1 MTRAFSLPS
10 MPKFTLSL
18 SALAGATL
26 IAGAAMAHHGWSWA
40 EADQIDL
47 TGKITA
53 ISFAPP
59 HPTLELET
67 AEGPWRIELG
77 NPNQTQRSGF
87 VEGIATV
94 GDEITVRGNRSL
106 DPDEKRLK
114 AVRVIVE
121 GTNYDIYPSR
131 IVTN

>member
-1 MTRAFSLPS
+1 MNRS
-10 MPKFTLSL
+10 LSL
-18 SALAGATL
+18 SALAGVAL
-26 IAGAAMAHHGWSWA
+26 SAGAAMAHHGWSWA

-47 TGKITA
+47 TGTITS

-59 HPTLELET
+59 HPTLELNT
-67 AEGPWRIELG
+67 ADGAWRIELG

-87 VEGIATV
+87 VEGVAKV

-114 AVRVIVE
+114 AVRVIVADK
-121 GTNYDIYPSR
+121 NYDIYPSR

>member
-1 MTRAFSLPS
+1 MPRSFSLP
-10 MPKFTLSL
+10 FLSRPALPL
-18 SALAGATL
+18 SALAGGL
-26 IAGAAMAHHGWSWA
+26 LLAGAAVAHHGWSWA
-40 EADQIDL
+40 EADQINL

-67 AEGPWRIELG
+67 AEGGWRIELG
-77 NPNQTQRSGF
+77 NPTLTQRSGF
-87 VEGIATV
+87 VEGVVKI

-106 DPDEKRLK
+106 DPEEKRLK
-114 AVRVIVE
+114 AVRVIV
-121 GTNYDIYPSR
+121 GGKNYDIYPNR

>member
-1 MTRAFSLPS
+1 MNRS
-10 MPKFTLSL
+10 LSL
-18 SALAGATL
+18 SALAGVAL
-26 IAGAAMAHHGWSWA
+26 SAGAALAHHGWSWA

-47 TGKITA
+47 TGTITS

-59 HPTLELET
+59 HPTLELNT
-67 AEGPWRIELG
+67 ADGAWRIELG

-87 VEGIATV
+87 VEGVANV

-114 AVRVIVE
+114 AVRVIVADK
-121 GTNYDIYPSR
+121 NYDIYPSR

>member
-1 MTRAFSLPS
+1 MNR
-10 MPKFTLSL
+10 KLSL
-18 SALAGATL
+18 SALAGVAL
-26 IAGAAMAHHGWSWA
+26 SAGAAMAHHGWSWA

-47 TGKITA
+47 TGTITS

-59 HPTLELET
+59 HPTLELNT
-67 AEGPWRIELG
+67 ADGAWRIELG

-87 VEGIATV
+87 VEGVANV

-114 AVRVIVE
+114 AVRVIVADK
-121 GTNYDIYPSR
+121 NYDIYPSR

>member
-1 MTRAFSLPS
+1 MNRL
-10 MPKFTLSL
+10 LSL
-18 SALAGATL
+18 SALAGVAL
-26 IAGAAMAHHGWSWA
+26 CAGAAMAHHGWSWA

-59 HPTLELET
+59 HPTLELDT
-67 AEGPWRIELG
+67 ADGGWRIELG

-87 VEGIATV
+87 VEGVVAV
-94 GDEITVRGNRSL
+94 GDEITVRSNRSL
-106 DPDEKRLK
+106 DPAEKRLK
-114 AVRVIVE
+114 AVRVIVA
-121 GTNYDIYPSR
+121 GKNYDIYPSR

>member
-1 MTRAFSLPS
+1 MNRS
-10 MPKFTLSL
+10 LSL
-18 SALAGATL
+18 SILAGVVL
-26 IAGAAMAHHGWSWA
+26 SAGAAMAHHGWSWA

-59 HPTLELET
+59 HPTLELDAADGT
-67 AEGPWRIELG
+67 WRIELG
-77 NPNQTQRSGF
+77 NPGITQRSGF
-87 VEGIATV
+87 VEGVVAV
-94 GDEITVRGNRSL
+94 GDEVTVRGNRSL

-114 AVRVIVE
+114 AVRVIVS
-121 GTNYDIYPSR
+121 GKNYDIYPNR

>member
-10 MPKFTLSL
+10 MPKFTMSL

-47 TGKITA
+47 TGTITA
-53 ISFAPP
+53 ISFALP

-87 VEGIATV
+87 VEGVATV
-94 GDEITVRGNRSL
+94 GDEVTVRGNRSL
-106 DPDEKRLK
+106 DPEEKRLK

>member
-1 MTRAFSLPS
+1 MNRAVSPAV
-10 MPKFTLSL
+10 PVL
-18 SALAGATL
+18 SALAGAAL
-26 IAGAAMAHHGWSWA
+26 FAGAALAHHGWSWA

-59 HPTLELET
+59 HPTLELDT
-67 AEGPWRIELG
+67 ADGAWRIELG

-87 VEGIATV
+87 VEGVVAV
-94 GDEITVRGNRSL
+94 GEEVTVRGNRSL

-114 AVRVIVE
+114 AVRVIVA
-121 GTNYDIYPSR
+121 GKNYDIYPNR

>member
-1 MTRAFSLPS
+1 MTPSFSLSLLKPS
-10 MPKFTLSL
+10 LPVA
-18 SALAGATL
+18 ALAGGL
-26 IAGAAMAHHGWSWA
+26 LLAGAAVAHHGWSWA
-40 EADQIDL
+40 EADQINL

-59 HPTLELET
+59 HPTLELDT

-77 NPNQTQRSGF
+77 NPGLTQRSGF
-87 VEGIATV
+87 VEGVVAV

-106 DPDEKRLK
+106 DPEEKRLK
-114 AVRVIVE
+114 AVRVIVA
-121 GTNYDIYPSR
+121 GKNYDIYPNR

>member
-1 MTRAFSLPS
+1 MNRAVSPAVPALA
-10 MPKFTLSL
+10 
-18 SALAGATL
+18 ALAGAAL
-26 IAGAAMAHHGWSWA
+26 FAGAAMAHHGWSWA

-59 HPTLELET
+59 HPTLELDT
-67 AEGPWRIELG
+67 ADGAWRIELG

-87 VEGIATV
+87 VEGVVAV
-94 GDEITVRGNRSL
+94 GDEVTVRGNRSL
-106 DPDEKRLK
+106 DPEEKRLK
-114 AVRVIVE
+114 AVRVIVA
-121 GTNYDIYPSR
+121 GKNYDIYPSR